1 MKFFILGLLVS
12 FSVFATGLEAQLE
25 KKNENYTVLRKHYST
40 LLANIN
46 IQNDQLF
53 CTTVKNSVSVLTA
66 IFEEDQKLVVELR
79 RSENIDFRE
88 FAQHIEDNSYS
99 PLFSHQAHLGLCERQ
114 DRQTILSLK
123 QSLQYHVMNVDYLS
137 MSNLLFWQTISTQ
150 ASH

>member
-1 MKFFILGLLVS
+1 MKLLILGLLAS
-12 FSVFATGLEAQLE
+12 FSVFANELEAQLE

-53 CTTVKNSVSVLTA
+53 CTHVKNSLPVLTA

-79 RSENIDFRE
+79 RSQNPDFRE

-99 PLFSHQAHLGLCERQ
+99 PLFSYQAYLSLCEPH
-114 DRQTILSLK
+114 DRQTI
-123 QSLQYHVMNVDYLS
+123 
-137 MSNLLFWQTISTQ
+137 
-150 ASH
+150 